1 MEKKETIAAT
11 ATSMVN
17 ASIGIIRISG
27 QEAFDVIE
35 RIFYSPSGI
44 RLKDAPSHRIYY
56 GYIKDEDRVVDEV
69 MVLVMRAPNTYT
81 REDTVEI
88 DCHGGAFLMQE
99 ILKVVLKNGARMA
112 EPGEFTKRAFLN
124 GRIDLAQAESVME
137 LIGAENEYARN
148 NSVRQL
154 RGELSEKIKGL
165 REEILYQIA
174 YIESALDDPEH
185 ISLEGYRDKL
195 EVFVEEMEKKL
206 ERMIKESE
214 DGRILSN
221 GISTVILGKPNAG
234 KSSLL
239 NALAK
244 EERAIVTDLAGT
256 TRDVLTEHVMLGE
269 ISLHISD
276 TAGIHDT
283 QDRIERMGIKKAK
296 EYAKRAE
303 LLIYVVD
310 SLVPLD
316 ENDREII
323 DIIKD
328 RRAIILLNKTDKDG
342 VVKDEELREL
352 TGKKVIGISAK
363 EKTGLSDL
371 ETAVKELFI
380 NRAVERQE
388 EACITNIRQRQAV
401 MDAYKSILLVKDS
414 IKNQMPEDFYTID
427 LMDAYEELG
436 YVMGEMVGDDLIDEI
451 FRKFCMGK

>member
-11 ATSMVN
+11 ATSMGN
-17 ASIGIIRISG
+17 AGIGIIRISG

-414 IKNQMPEDFYTID
+414 IKNQMPEDFYSID

>member
-11 ATSMVN
+11 ATSMGN
-17 ASIGIIRISG
+17 AGIGIIRISG

-352 TGKKVIGISAK
+352 TGKKVIGISAI

>member
-11 ATSMVN
+11 ATSMGN

-269 ISLHISD
+269 ISLHIAD

-342 VVKDEELREL
+342 VVKDKELREL

-414 IKNQMPEDFYTID
+414 IKNQMPEDFYSID

>member
-11 ATSMVN
+11 ATSMGN
-17 ASIGIIRISG
+17 AGIGIIRISG

-342 VVKDEELREL
+342 VVKDEELRDL

>member
-11 ATSMVN
+11 ATSMGN
-17 ASIGIIRISG
+17 AGIGIIRISG

>member
-11 ATSMVN
+11 ATSMGN
-17 ASIGIIRISG
+17 AGIGIIRISG

-244 EERAIVTDLAGT
+244 EERAIV
-256 TRDVLTEHVMLGE
+256 M
-269 ISLHISD
+269 
-276 TAGIHDT
+276 IHK
-283 QDRIERMGIKKAK
+283 IE
-296 EYAKRAE
+296 
-303 LLIYVVD
+303 
-310 SLVPLD
+310 
-316 ENDREII
+316 
-323 DIIKD
+323 
-328 RRAIILLNKTDKDG
+328 
-342 VVKDEELREL
+342 
-352 TGKKVIGISAK
+352 
-363 EKTGLSDL
+363 
-371 ETAVKELFI
+371 
-380 NRAVERQE
+380 
-388 EACITNIRQRQAV
+388 
-401 MDAYKSILLVKDS
+401 
-414 IKNQMPEDFYTID
+414 
-427 LMDAYEELG
+427 
-436 YVMGEMVGDDLIDEI
+436 
-451 FRKFCMGK
+451 

>member
-1 MEKKETIAAT
+1 
-11 ATSMVN
+11 
-17 ASIGIIRISG
+17 
-27 QEAFDVIE
+27 
-35 RIFYSPSGI
+35 
-44 RLKDAPSHRIYY
+44 
-56 GYIKDEDRVVDEV
+56 
-69 MVLVMRAPNTYT
+69 
-81 REDTVEI
+81 
-88 DCHGGAFLMQE
+88 MQE